1 VTVTQSDADVRPLGG
16 ADLDPDIRRFVCET
30 SARWALHPDLSTVSP
45 AEARRIAE
53 AVRAPWTGGGP
64 AMAEVREQRLPVPG
78 KPEVRVRVHDP
89 GLPAPRPVVVYLHGG
104 GWTIFSLDTHDRVMR
119 EYAARARA
127 VVVGVDYALSPE
139 AKYPVALDQVCHV
152 VQVMAEGRIVRGLA
166 AGGVV
171 LAGDS
176 AGANLAV
183 AAALRLRD
191 EGRTGL
197 VRGLVLNYGVFDR
210 ATSAEADR
218 RFGGHGY
225 MLSGAEMEVFWRNYL
240 RDERDAQDPL
250 VCPVRAELRGLPPV
264 LMIVPECDVLAE
276 QSRAMAVR
284 LGDAGVP
291 VTFNVYPGATHSFL
305 EAVSIAPLADRA
317 LAETGSWLRVVLS
330 GESS

>member
-1 VTVTQSDADVRPLGG
+1 MRQSDADVRSLGG
-16 ADLDPDIRRFVCET
+16 ADLDPDIRRFVSET
-30 SARWALHPDLSTVSP
+30 SARWAQHPDLSTVPP

-53 AVRAPWTGGGP
+53 AVRAPWTRGGP
-64 AMAEVREQRLPVPG
+64 AMAEVHEHVVPVPRR
-78 KPEVRVRVHDP
+78 PDVRVRVHDP
-89 GLPAPRPVVVYLHGG
+89 GLSAARPVVYLHGG

-119 EYAARARA
+119 EYAARART

-139 AKYPVALDQVCHV
+139 AKYPVALDQVCHIV
-152 VQVMAEGRIVRGLA
+152 RILACGGIVRGVE
-166 AGGVV
+166 AGAMV

-240 RDERDAQDPL
+240 RDERDAQHPL
-250 VCPVRAELRGLPPV
+250 VCPLRADLRGLPPV
-264 LMIVPECDVLAE
+264 LMIVPECDVLTE
-276 QSRAMAVR
+276 QSLAMAGC
-284 LGDAGVP
+284 LGDAGVA
-291 VTFNVYPGATHSFL
+291 VTLNLYPGATHSFL

-317 LAETGSWLRVVLS
+317 LADTASWLQGLLS
-330 GESS
+330 RESS